1 MDSLLP
7 DTAELQKQK
16 LVSQAQELA
25 NQEKR
30 AQADPALAGRLH
42 AYKQEQRSIGGASK
56 AGVGKA
62 DPETAKSQ
70 PREDENQGSRQTQTA
85 EPIRNASVRY
95 AQALGMHYN
104 VLDPYASLASAAIAE
119 HAAFRSDRERLDKQ
133 IDQAA
138 TPEVRRALEVRKDI
152 EKADYVALTSDRIA
166 QQSYVITGN
175 KGPNS
180 EFDKF
185 SKQAQYNR
193 QQATELRQQWRALTD
208 PDRPRPTDS
217 PAPQNTP
224 ARNAMGPNRYAD
236 LKTKTPAPPNDPNA
250 ELLKNQQQQLQRQRR
265 RGPKM

>member
-30 AQADPALAGRLH
+30 AHADPTLAARLD
-42 AYKQEQRSIGGASK
+42 AFKQEQRSVGGASK

-62 DPETAKSQ
+62 DPESARNQ
-70 PREDENQGSRQTQTA
+70 PREEENQASRQTQNV

-138 TPEVRRALEVRKDI
+138 NPEVRRALEVRRDI
-152 EKADYVALTSDRIA
+152 EKSDYIALTSDRIA
-166 QQSYVITGN
+166 QQSFVITGN

-185 SKQAQYNR
+185 TKQAEYNR
-193 QQATELRQQWRALTD
+193 QQATELRQQYRALTGPD
-208 PDRPRPTDS
+208 QSPPDR

-224 ARNAMGPNRYAD
+224 ARDAMGANRYA
-236 LKTKTPAPPNDPNA
+236 A
-250 ELLKNQQQQLQRQRR
+250 LKNQTPGPTNDQAAELQKKQQELLQRQRR